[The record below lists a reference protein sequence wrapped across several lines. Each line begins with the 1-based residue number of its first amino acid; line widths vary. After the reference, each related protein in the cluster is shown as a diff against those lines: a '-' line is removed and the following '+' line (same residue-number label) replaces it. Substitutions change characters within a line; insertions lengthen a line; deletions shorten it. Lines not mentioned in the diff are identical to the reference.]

1 MQQAEARLVALN
13 RRLDSISSAIRR
25 HRDHVDAM
33 TPGGRELLER
43 SELLLRHTRE
53 AITYRWT
60 RTEPL
65 KDPSRETARRNI
77 CDDFADVLVEL
88 ATRLLPALDGA
99 LSQRVPVE
107 LEPVLQR
114 LADAAAPSINPTV
127 ILYAADAFNYSI
139 ERHPDPVT
147 YLTTALAPGLAPPAP
162 RSGPFLFLR
171 VPAIERDCA
180 SLHCIILGHEIGH
193 LRDWAT
199 NISTQISCPPPPP
212 WCDKKGALLLQNVSA
227 FKRYAH
233 LIGQWGAE
241 LVADIVA
248 AFTFGPASLLAFS
261 ELIGNL
267 GSWRIDSST
276 HPAPD
281 RRVLIILKVLKNLGF
296 HKVEELQPILKHFDT
311 EAAAAESRA
320 MAVVDIAPDP
330 ADVMAWQTLSAQESK
345 IIRTCK
351 ANIPEEEIFDAT
363 QWTAVREA
371 SNLLNS
377 GLPCGEVLRAGP
389 AIEYVEDVVIAN
401 ALWLARIRGN
411 QPLSSLVGLSPAKP
425 DEASLLGA
433 LMDDLALKSFEIA
446 DWRRRV
452 AWQ

>member
-1 MQQAEARLVALN
+1 MQQADARLVALN
-13 RRLDSISSAIRR
+13 RRLDSISAAISR

-33 TPGGRELLER
+33 TPGGRELLDR

-60 RTEPL
+60 RTDPL

-99 LSQRVPVE
+99 VSRRVPVE

-114 LADAAAPSINPTV
+114 LADAAAPSIDPTV

-147 YLTTALAPGLAPPAP
+147 YLTATLAPGLTPPPP
-162 RSGPFLFLR
+162 RPGPFLFLR

-199 NISTQISCPPPPP
+199 NVSTQILRPPPPV
-212 WCDKKGALLLQNVSA
+212 WCDAQGALLLQNVPA

-241 LVADIVA
+241 LVADVVA

-281 RRVLIILKVLKNLGF
+281 RRVLVILKVLKKLGF
-296 HKVEELQPILKHFDT
+296 DTVAELQPILNHFDT
-311 EAAAAESRA
+311 EAGAAAPRP
-320 MAVVDIAPDP
+320 MTVVDVPPDP
-330 ADVMAWQTLSAQESK
+330 ADVLAWQTLSAQEST
-345 IIRTCK
+345 IISQCESS
-351 ANIPEEEIFDAT
+351 IPKSEVFDSGRWPAVQEAT
-363 QWTAVREA
+363 Q
-371 SNLLNS
+371 LLNS
-377 GLPCGEVLRAGP
+377 GLPCGEVLRPGP
-389 AIEYVEDVVIAN
+389 TVEYVEDVVIAN
-401 ALWLARIRGN
+401 ALWLARITGH
-411 QPLSSLVGLSPAKP
+411 QPLSSLVGLSSSKP

-433 LMDDLALKSFEIA
+433 LMDNLALKSFEVA
-446 DWRRRV
+446 DWRRR
-452 AWQ
+452 APWQ